1 MKTQKLRI
9 LLFTFLLFTCNIAF
23 GQPTDF
29 LTTNLPIVII
39 NTNGQTIP
47 DEPKITAQMGIIYN
61 GPGEMN
67 NQNDPANNYN
77 GKIGIE
83 VRGQSTQMFPKKSYA
98 LETRDNSGGN
108 LNVSLLGMPEE
119 NDWILYAP
127 YTDKSMLRNA
137 ISFSLGKST
146 GHYCSRMEYCELIL
160 NGEYMG
166 VYILMEKI
174 KKDDN
179 RVNIATLNPE
189 EIFGDDLTGGYIIKV
204 DKIEWDFQ
212 YGDDGWISSPNPSY
226 PNAMN
231 ITFQYYYPEPE
242 DLVIQQRNYIKD
254 FIFYAEKN
262 LISANF
268 ADPVLGYNKY
278 FDVGSFVDFM
288 LMSEISKE
296 VDKYRYST
304 YFFKEKNSDGGKLFA
319 GPIWDFN
326 LGYSNVDYW
335 PPGNLTSGWLYELVE
350 PVDWSIMYWWKRLNE
365 DVYFRNLVKTR
376 WTSLRQNE
384 FSNAR
389 VAFMIDS
396 ITSYIDEAQQRNYER
411 WPILGVYVWPNYD
424 WQNNT
429 YQDEVDYF
437 ENWLNTRLSWM
448 DSHITGTIIE
458 PWAAISGED
467 TEIHLTLH
475 EDYFARTIL
484 KSKYFTLNDGPPGV
498 SLDTVIWQNATE
510 ATLKL
515 TGSISGNSEMSV
527 TIADK
532 IINTFEDLR
541 SNTLGT
547 SSLISWNENQ
557 PEIRVFM
564 SGDVLKIESNNPHLI
579 GESVGIFNLMGQQ
592 VAMYQ
597 ISKQTENSISLN
609 LPNGIYLA
617 RVFYD
622 NKPQSQRIVIA
633 K

>member
-9 LLFTFLLFTCNIAF
+9 LLFTFLAFTYNIAY
-23 GQPTDF
+23 GQTDVF
-29 LTTNLPIVII
+29 LTTNLPIVLI

-47 DEPKITAQMGIIYN
+47 DEPKIAAQMGIIYN

-67 NQNDPANNYN
+67 NQNDPMNNYN

-146 GHYCSRMEYCELIL
+146 GNYCSRMEYCELIL

-189 EIFGDDLTGGYIIKV
+189 EVFGDDLTGGYIIKV

-212 YGDDGWISSPNPSY
+212 YDEDGWISSPNPSY
-226 PNAMN
+226 PNAMD

-242 DLVIQQRNYIKD
+242 ELVIQQRNYIKD

-288 LMSEISKE
+288 LINEIAKE

-335 PPGNLTSGWLYELVE
+335 PPGNLTSGWLYELIE
-350 PVDWSIMYWWKRLNE
+350 PVDWSIMFWWKRLNE

-384 FSNAR
+384 FSNDR
-389 VAFMIDS
+389 VAFLIDS
-396 ITSYIDEAQQRNYER
+396 ITSYIDEAQQRNYDR

-429 YQDEVDYF
+429 YEDEVDFF
-437 ENWLNTRLSWM
+437 ETWLNSRLSWM

-484 KSKYFTLNDGPPGV
+484 KNKYFTLNDGPPGV
-498 SLDTVIWQNATE
+498 SLDTVIWLNATE
-510 ATLKL
+510 ATIKL
-515 TGSISGNSEMSV
+515 TGSVSGSSEMSV

-532 IINTFEDLR
+532 VINTFEDLR

-547 SSLISWNENQ
+547 SSLINWNENQ
-557 PEIRVFM
+557 PGIRM
-564 SGDVLKIESNNPHLI
+564 LISGEVLKIESNNPQLI
-579 GESVGIFNLMGQQ
+579 GGSIGIFNLMGQQ
-592 VAMYQ
+592 VAIYQ
-597 ISKQTENSISLN
+597 ISKQTENSIRLN
-609 LPNGIYLA
+609 LPNGMYLA

-622 NKPQSQRIVIA
+622 NKPQTQRIVIA

>member
-1 MKTQKLRI
+1 MKTPKLR
-9 LLFTFLLFTCNIAF
+9 TFLLALFAF
-23 GQPTDF
+23 ISIISNGQTDDP
-29 LTTNLPIVII
+29 LTTNLPIVLI

-61 GPGEMN
+61 GPGQMN
-67 NQNDPANNYN
+67 HQNDPLNNYN

-83 VRGQSTQMFPKKSYA
+83 VRGQSSQMFPKKSYA
-98 LETRDNSGGN
+98 FETRDNSGGN

-119 NDWILYAP
+119 NDWILYAT

-137 ISFSLGKST
+137 FTFTLNKAT
-146 GHYCSRMEYCELIL
+146 GRYCSRMEFCEVIL
-160 NGEYMG
+160 NGDYIG

-189 EIFGDDLTGGYIIKV
+189 EIFGDDLTGGYILRV
-204 DKIEWDFQ
+204 DKKDPDFA
-212 YGDDGWISSPNPSY
+212 YGTDGWLSSPNPSY
-226 PNAMN
+226 PNAMD

-254 FIFYAEKN
+254 FIFYAELN
-262 LISANF
+262 LIGSNF

-288 LMSEISKE
+288 LMCEIPKE

-304 YFFKEKNSDGGKLFA
+304 YFHKEKNSDGGKLFA
-319 GPIWDFN
+319 GPIWDFD

-335 PPGNLTSGWLYELVE
+335 PPGNQTSGWLYEMVE
-350 PVDWSIMYWWKRLNE
+350 PVDWSIMYWWKRLME
-365 DVYFRNLVKTR
+365 DQYFRNLVKTR

-384 FSNAR
+384 FSNTR

-429 YQDEVDYF
+429 YEDEVDFF
-437 ENWLNTRLSWM
+437 ENWLNNRLSWM
-448 DSHITGTIIE
+448 DSHVTGIIIE
-458 PWAAISGED
+458 PWAGISGDD
-467 TEIHLTLH
+467 TEILLTLH
-475 EDYFARTIL
+475 DDYFARTIL
-484 KSKYFTLNDGPPGV
+484 KKKYFTLNDEPPGV
-498 SLDTVIWQNATE
+498 AIDTIIWLNASE
-510 ATLKL
+510 ATIKL
-515 TGSISGNSEMSV
+515 TGSISGNNEMSV

-532 IINTFEDLR
+532 VINTFDDLT
-541 SNTLGT
+541 SKTLGT
-547 SSLISWNENQ
+547 SSLISLNENQ
-557 PEIRVFM
+557 PKIRIFM
-564 SGDVLKIESNNPHLI
+564 ANDVLNIESSEPQLL
-579 GESVGIFNLMGQQ
+579 GETVGIYNTMGQQ
-592 VAMYQ
+592 VATYR
-597 ISKQTENSISLN
+597 ISKQTESSMRLN
-609 LPNGIYLA
+609 LAAGVYLV

-622 NKPQSQRIVIA
+622 NKPQTQRIIIGR
-633 K
+633 

>member
-1 MKTQKLRI
+1 MKTPKLR
-9 LLFTFLLFTCNIAF
+9 TFLLALFAF
-23 GQPTDF
+23 ISIISNGQTDDP
-29 LTTNLPIVII
+29 LTTNLPIVLI

-61 GPGEMN
+61 GPGQMN
-67 NQNDPANNYN
+67 HQNDPLNNYN

-83 VRGQSTQMFPKKSYA
+83 VRGQSSQMFPKKSYA
-98 LETRDNSGGN
+98 FETRDNSGGN

-119 NDWILYAP
+119 NDWILYAT

-137 ISFSLGKST
+137 FTFTLNKAT
-146 GHYCSRMEYCELIL
+146 GRYCSRMEFCEVIL
-160 NGEYMG
+160 NGDYIG

-189 EIFGDDLTGGYIIKV
+189 EIFGDDLTGGYILRV
-204 DKIEWDFQ
+204 DKKDPDFA
-212 YGDDGWISSPNPSY
+212 YGTDGWLSSPNPSY
-226 PNAMN
+226 PNAMD

-254 FIFYAEKN
+254 FIFYAELN
-262 LISANF
+262 LIGSNF

-288 LMSEISKE
+288 LMCEIPKE

-304 YFFKEKNSDGGKLFA
+304 YFHKEKNSDGGKLFA
-319 GPIWDFN
+319 GPIWDFD

-335 PPGNLTSGWLYELVE
+335 PPGNQTSGWLYEMVE
-350 PVDWSIMYWWKRLNE
+350 PVDWSIMYWWKRLME
-365 DVYFRNLVKTR
+365 DQYFRNLVKTR

-384 FSNAR
+384 FSNTR

-429 YQDEVDYF
+429 YQDEVDFF
-437 ENWLNTRLSWM
+437 ETWLNNRLSWM
-448 DSHITGTIIE
+448 DSHVTGTIIE
-458 PWAAISGED
+458 PWAGISGDD
-467 TEIHLTLH
+467 TEILLTLH
-475 EDYFARTIL
+475 DDYFARTIL
-484 KSKYFTLNDGPPGV
+484 KKKYFTLNDEPPGV
-498 SLDTVIWQNATE
+498 AIDTIIWLNASE
-510 ATLKL
+510 ATIKL
-515 TGSISGNSEMSV
+515 TGSISGNNEMSV

-532 IINTFEDLR
+532 VINTFDDLT
-541 SNTLGT
+541 SKTLGT
-547 SSLISWNENQ
+547 SSLISLNENQ
-557 PEIRVFM
+557 PKIRIFM
-564 SGDVLKIESNNPHLI
+564 TNDVLNIESSEPQLL
-579 GESVGIFNLMGQQ
+579 GETVGIYNTMGQQ
-592 VAMYQ
+592 VATYR
-597 ISKQTENSISLN
+597 ISKQTESSMRLN
-609 LPNGIYLA
+609 LAAGVYLV

-622 NKPQSQRIVIA
+622 NKPQTQRIIIGR
-633 K
+633 

>member
-9 LLFTFLLFTCNIAF
+9 LLFTFLLFTCNIVF

-39 NTNGQTIP
+39 NTSGQTIP
-47 DEPKITAQMGIIYN
+47 DEPKITAQMGIICN

-67 NQNDPANNYN
+67 SQNDPANNYN

-137 ISFSLGKST
+137 ISFSLGKSI
-146 GHYCSRMEYCELIL
+146 GHYCSRMEFCELIL

-212 YGDDGWISSPNPSY
+212 YGDDGWLSTPNPSY

-242 DLVIQQRNYIKD
+242 DLVVQQRNYIKD

-288 LMSEISKE
+288 LINEIAKE

-335 PPGNLTSGWLYELVE
+335 PPGNLTSGWLYELIE
-350 PVDWSIMYWWKRLNE
+350 PVDWSIMFWWKRLNE

-411 WPILGVYVWPNYD
+411 WPILGVYIWPNYD

-448 DSHITGTIIE
+448 DSNITGTIIE

-484 KSKYFTLNDGPPGV
+484 KNKYFTLNDGPPGV
-498 SLDTVIWQNATE
+498 SLDTVIWLNATE

-515 TGSISGNSEMSV
+515 TGSISGNNEMSV

-532 IINTFEDLR
+532 VINTFEDLR

-547 SSLISWNENQ
+547 SSLINWNENQ
-557 PEIRVFM
+557 PGIRMFM
-564 SGDVLKIESNNPHLI
+564 SGDVLKIESNNPQLI
-579 GESVGIFNLMGQQ
+579 GGSIGIFNLMGQQ

-609 LPNGIYLA
+609 LPNGMYLA

-622 NKPQSQRIVIA
+622 HKPQTQRIVIA
-633 K
+633 R

>member
-1 MKTQKLRI
+1 MKTPKLR
-9 LLFTFLLFTCNIAF
+9 TFLLALFAF
-23 GQPTDF
+23 ISIISNGQTDDP
-29 LTTNLPIVII
+29 LTTNLPIVLI

-61 GPGEMN
+61 GPGQMN
-67 NQNDPANNYN
+67 HQNDPLNNYN

-83 VRGQSTQMFPKKSYA
+83 VRGQSSQMFPKKSYA
-98 LETRDNSGGN
+98 FETRDNSGGN

-119 NDWILYAP
+119 NDWILYAT

-137 ISFSLGKST
+137 FTFTLNKAT
-146 GHYCSRMEYCELIL
+146 GRYCSRMEFCEVIL
-160 NGEYMG
+160 NGDYIG

-189 EIFGDDLTGGYIIKV
+189 EIFGDDLTGGYILRV
-204 DKIEWDFQ
+204 DKKDPDFA
-212 YGDDGWISSPNPSY
+212 YGTDGWLSSPNPSY
-226 PNAMN
+226 PNAMD

-254 FIFYAEKN
+254 FIFYAELN
-262 LISANF
+262 LIGSNF

-288 LMSEISKE
+288 LMCEIPKE

-304 YFFKEKNSDGGKLFA
+304 YFHKEKNSDGGKLFA
-319 GPIWDFN
+319 GPIWDFD

-335 PPGNLTSGWLYELVE
+335 PPGNQTSGWLYEMVE
-350 PVDWSIMYWWKRLNE
+350 PVDWSIMYWWKRLME
-365 DVYFRNLVKTR
+365 DQYFRNLVKTR

-384 FSNAR
+384 FSNTR

-429 YQDEVDYF
+429 YEDEVDFF
-437 ENWLNTRLSWM
+437 ETWLNNRLSWM
-448 DSHITGTIIE
+448 DSHVTGTIIE
-458 PWAAISGED
+458 PWAGISGDD
-467 TEIHLTLH
+467 TEILLTLH
-475 EDYFARTIL
+475 DDYFARTIL
-484 KSKYFTLNDGPPGV
+484 KKKYFTLNDEPPGV
-498 SLDTVIWQNATE
+498 AIDTIIWLNASE
-510 ATLKL
+510 ATIKL
-515 TGSISGNSEMSV
+515 TGSISGNNEMSV

-532 IINTFEDLR
+532 VINTFDDLT
-541 SNTLGT
+541 SKTLGT
-547 SSLISWNENQ
+547 SSLITLNENQ
-557 PEIRVFM
+557 PKIRIFM
-564 SGDVLKIESNNPHLI
+564 ANDVLNIESSEPQLL
-579 GESVGIFNLMGQQ
+579 GETVGIYNTMGQQ
-592 VAMYQ
+592 VATYR
-597 ISKQTENSISLN
+597 ISKQTESSMRLN
-609 LPNGIYLA
+609 LAAGVYLV

-622 NKPQSQRIVIA
+622 NKPQTQRIIIGR
-633 K
+633 